1 MSSRRGHPRVRAT
14 RRQARRLAPAV
25 VAALCLAAG
34 AAAADEHAI
43 DRLTRGLA
51 AAEAQDGKTSPYL
64 LPVIEELA
72 QAQLRDGALRDAA
85 GLRRRALDIAIGA
98 FGCDAASA
106 GEAMA
111 ALAVVAIDRR
121 RYLDG
126 EPLLVIAERV
136 LAGRISPDHPT
147 MAAIFA
153 GRARIALARGDKAPA
168 EAWARRAVDI
178 ARKNP
183 HNRSTEPLRALGAV
197 LAAAERFD
205 EAGEVLD
212 EALAADR
219 KHHGA
224 EGAEGARSLA
234 ALAALALR
242 RGRAAE
248 ALPLIEEAMAIDQA
262 RLGRSH
268 PFIADDFYDLGL
280 AYAAL
285 ERSDDAQRAFT
296 AALAVLEH
304 GAGRDTPRVAYTE
317 TELSRLYRAAG
328 NDAAAEAAFHDA
340 RRILNRAEREEH
352 EREREI

>member
-1 MSSRRGHPRVRAT
+1 MSSCRGPPRVRVT
-14 RRQARRLAPAV
+14 RRQARRLVPAV
-25 VAALCLAAG
+25 AAALWLAAG

-72 QAQLRDGALRDAA
+72 QAQLRDGALREAA

-111 ALAVVAIDRR
+111 ALAVIAIDRR

-126 EPLLVIAERV
+126 EPLLVIA
-136 LAGRISPDHPT
+136 
-147 MAAIFA
+147 
-153 GRARIALARGDKAPA
+153 
-168 EAWARRAVDI
+168 
-178 ARKNP
+178 
-183 HNRSTEPLRALGAV
+183 
-197 LAAAERFD
+197 
-205 EAGEVLD
+205 

-234 ALAALALR
+234 ALAGLALR

-285 ERSDDAQRAFT
+285 ERGDDAQ
-296 AALAVLEH
+296 
-304 GAGRDTPRVAYTE
+304 
-317 TELSRLYRAAG
+317 
-328 NDAAAEAAFHDA
+328 
-340 RRILNRAEREEH
+340 
-352 EREREI
+352 